1 MSITETNLI
10 MKSTAQLNEEVLDEL
25 HVPDP
30 DVDTAEAIL
39 KKQLLLAQSQFKSN
53 SIKDKEEVGQDEDST
68 GDDRGRSNSDNNED
82 SEKAIL

>member
-39 KKQLLLAQSQFKSN
+39 KKA
-53 SIKDKEEVGQDEDST
+53 KDKEEVGQDEDST